1 MIDLSEAR
9 VHLVDPDEFTRF
21 SVAVEGAGDLGEVVR
36 GSGLGRLR
44 PDGEHVVV
52 DPVALRALAGPA
64 ATDEWSRGSQAWW
77 RTPPG
82 RAGWR
87 PMAAS
92 WPTSS
97 DATGQAEPLDG
108 EITEMPHRRSRGR
121 TVAARPGA
129 ATLEAPHGPIGGGG
143 VSPQIPWGGCMA
155 IRDYDRLFIGG
166 DWVAPEGTDTIAVIS
181 PSTEEVIA
189 RVPDGTEADIDK
201 AVAAARTA
209 FDHGP
214 WPRMTPAERGAI
226 LSAVAAQ
233 ITAEMGDMAEI
244 ITREMGSPI
253 SFSGMGQVLA
263 PTMIFSYYA
272 DLATSYA
279 FDEVR
284 AGLLNP
290 QVLVTKEPVGV
301 VGAIAPWNVPLFI
314 AAAKLAPSL
323 AAGCTVVYKPA
334 PETPFDAFRLAE
346 IFADAGLPKGV
357 LSVVPAGREVSEHLV
372 KHPGVDKI
380 SFTGSGVGGKRIG
393 GLCGERLKRCTLEL
407 GGKSAAI
414 ILDDADLATTIPT
427 LLPNAIMNNGQA
439 CIAQT
444 RILAPRAR
452 YAEVVDA
459 VVSGVAAMTVGD
471 PLDPVTEVGPV
482 VAERQRARIEG
493 FLDSGR
499 EEGATV
505 ALGGGRPSGSDFSKG
520 WYVEPTVFTDVDNK
534 MRIAQE
540 EIFGPVLVVI
550 PYDGDDN
557 AVEIANDSNYGLCGS
572 VWTADNDRGL
582 GVARQVRT
590 GTYMLNAPVPID
602 FSTPFGGFKESGV
615 GREFGPEGLEGFL
628 EMKSIALPAGYTPET

>member
-1 MIDLSEAR
+1 
-9 VHLVDPDEFTRF
+9 
-21 SVAVEGAGDLGEVVR
+21 
-36 GSGLGRLR
+36 
-44 PDGEHVVV
+44 
-52 DPVALRALAGPA
+52 
-64 ATDEWSRGSQAWW
+64 
-77 RTPPG
+77 
-82 RAGWR
+82 
-87 PMAAS
+87 
-92 WPTSS
+92 
-97 DATGQAEPLDG
+97 
-108 EITEMPHRRSRGR
+108 
-121 TVAARPGA
+121 
-129 ATLEAPHGPIGGGG
+129 
-143 VSPQIPWGGCMA
+143 MA

-166 DWVAPEGTDTIAVIS
+166 DWVAPEGTDTIGIVS
-181 PSTEEVIA
+181 PVTEEVIA

-214 WPRMTPAERGAI
+214 WPRMTPAQRAEI
-226 LSAVAAQ
+226 LRAVAAQ
-233 ITAEMGDMAEI
+233 VMAEMGDMAEI

-263 PTMIFSYYA
+263 PTMIFNYYA

-284 AGLLNP
+284 AGMLNP

-323 AAGCTVVYKPA
+323 AAGCTVVFKPA
-334 PETPFDAFRLAE
+334 PETPLDAFRLAE
-346 IFADAGLPKGV
+346 IFVEAGLPKGV
-357 LSVVPAGREVSEHLV
+357 LSVVPAGREASEHLV
-372 KHPGVDKI
+372 THAGVDKI

-459 VVSGVAAMTVGD
+459 VVSGVSALQVGD
-471 PLDPVTEVGPV
+471 PMDPATEVGPV
-482 VAERQRARIEG
+482 VAERQRSRIEG
-493 FLDSGR
+493 YLDSGR

-505 ALGGGRPSGSDFSKG
+505 ALGGGRPSGSAFSKG
-520 WYVEPTVFTDVDNK
+520 WYVQPTVFSDVDNK

-557 AVEIANDSNYGLCGS
+557 AVEIANDSSYGLCGS

-615 GREFGPEGLEGFL
+615 GREFGPEGLQSFL
-628 EMKSIALPAGYTPET
+628 EMKSIALPAGYTPGD

>member
-1 MIDLSEAR
+1 
-9 VHLVDPDEFTRF
+9 
-21 SVAVEGAGDLGEVVR
+21 
-36 GSGLGRLR
+36 
-44 PDGEHVVV
+44 
-52 DPVALRALAGPA
+52 
-64 ATDEWSRGSQAWW
+64 
-77 RTPPG
+77 
-82 RAGWR
+82 
-87 PMAAS
+87 
-92 WPTSS
+92 
-97 DATGQAEPLDG
+97 
-108 EITEMPHRRSRGR
+108 
-121 TVAARPGA
+121 
-129 ATLEAPHGPIGGGG
+129 
-143 VSPQIPWGGCMA
+143 MA

-166 DWVAPEGTDTIAVIS
+166 DWVAPEGTDTISVIS

-189 RVPDGTEADIDK
+189 HVPDGTEGDIDK

-214 WPRMTPAERGAI
+214 WPRMTPAERAEI
-226 LSAVAAQ
+226 LSKVAGQ
-233 ITAEMGDMAEI
+233 IMAEMDDLATI
-244 ITREMGSPI
+244 ITQEMGSPI
-253 SFSGMGQVLA
+253 SFAGLGQVMA
-263 PTMIFSYYA
+263 PSMIFSYYA
-272 DLATSYA
+272 DLATTYA

-284 AGLLNP
+284 TGMLNP

-323 AAGCTVVYKPA
+323 AAGCTVVFKPA

-427 LLPNAIMNNGQA
+427 LLPNSIMNNGQA

-444 RILAPRAR
+444 RILAPRSR

-459 VVSGVAAMTVGD
+459 VVSGVAAMPVGD
-471 PLDPVTEVGPV
+471 PMDPATEVGPV
-482 VAERQRARIEG
+482 VAERQRSRIEG
-493 FLDSGR
+493 YLDSGR

-505 ALGGGRPSGSDFSKG
+505 ALGGGRPSGSDFAKG
-520 WYVEPTVFTDVDNK
+520 WYVEPTVFSDVDNK
-534 MRIAQE
+534 MKIAQE

-557 AVEIANDSNYGLCGS
+557 AVDIANDSNYGLCGS
-572 VWTADNDRGL
+572 VWTGDNDRGL

-628 EMKSIALPAGYTPET
+628 EMKSIALPAGYTPGT

>member
-1 MIDLSEAR
+1 
-9 VHLVDPDEFTRF
+9 
-21 SVAVEGAGDLGEVVR
+21 
-36 GSGLGRLR
+36 
-44 PDGEHVVV
+44 
-52 DPVALRALAGPA
+52 
-64 ATDEWSRGSQAWW
+64 
-77 RTPPG
+77 
-82 RAGWR
+82 
-87 PMAAS
+87 
-92 WPTSS
+92 
-97 DATGQAEPLDG
+97 
-108 EITEMPHRRSRGR
+108 
-121 TVAARPGA
+121 
-129 ATLEAPHGPIGGGG
+129 
-143 VSPQIPWGGCMA
+143 MA

-166 DWVAPEGTDTIAVIS
+166 DWVDPEGTDTIDIVS
-181 PSTEEVIA
+181 PVSEEVIA

-201 AVAAARTA
+201 AVAAARSA
-209 FDHGP
+209 FDTGP
-214 WPRMTPAERGAI
+214 WPRMSPAERAEV
-226 LSAVAAQ
+226 LSKVAAA
-233 ITAEMGDMAEI
+233 ITAEMGDMAEV

-253 SFSGMGQVLA
+253 TFSGMGQVLA
-263 PTMIFSYYA
+263 PMMIFNYYA
-272 DLATSYA
+272 DLATTFA

-284 AGLLNP
+284 TGVLNP

-323 AAGCTVVYKPA
+323 VAGCTVVFKPA
-334 PETPFDAFRLAE
+334 PETPLDAFRLAE
-346 IFADAGLPKGV
+346 IFTECGLPKGV

-372 KHPGVDKI
+372 THPGVDKI

-427 LLPNAIMNNGQA
+427 LLPNSIMNNGQA

-459 VVSGVAAMTVGD
+459 VVAGVEAMKVGD
-471 PLDPVTEVGPV
+471 PMDPATEVGPV
-482 VAERQRARIEG
+482 VAERQRSRIEG
-493 FLDSGR
+493 YLESGR

-505 ALGGGRPSGSDFSKG
+505 ALGGGRPSGPDFAKG
-520 WYVEPTVFTDVDNK
+520 WYVEPTVFSDVSNK
-534 MRIAQE
+534 MKIAQE

-557 AVEIANDSNYGLCGS
+557 AVEIANDSSYGLCGS

-582 GVARQVRT
+582 EVARQVRT

-615 GREFGPEGLEGFL
+615 GREFGPEGLETFL
-628 EMKSIALPAGYTPET
+628 EMKSIALPAGYTPAT

>member
-1 MIDLSEAR
+1 
-9 VHLVDPDEFTRF
+9 
-21 SVAVEGAGDLGEVVR
+21 
-36 GSGLGRLR
+36 
-44 PDGEHVVV
+44 
-52 DPVALRALAGPA
+52 
-64 ATDEWSRGSQAWW
+64 
-77 RTPPG
+77 
-82 RAGWR
+82 
-87 PMAAS
+87 MA
-92 WPTSS
+92 
-97 DATGQAEPLDG
+97 
-108 EITEMPHRRSRGR
+108 
-121 TVAARPGA
+121 
-129 ATLEAPHGPIGGGG
+129 
-143 VSPQIPWGGCMA
+143 
-155 IRDYDRLFIGG
+155 
-166 DWVAPEGTDTIAVIS
+166 
-181 PSTEEVIA
+181 
-189 RVPDGTEADIDK
+189 
-201 AVAAARTA
+201 
-209 FDHGP
+209 
-214 WPRMTPAERGAI
+214 PAERAEI
-226 LSAVAAQ
+226 LRAVATQ
-233 ITAEMGDMAEI
+233 VTAEMGDMAEI

-263 PTMIFSYYA
+263 PTMIFNYYA

-284 AGLLNP
+284 AGMLNP

-323 AAGCTVVYKPA
+323 AAGCTVVFKPA
-334 PETPFDAFRLAE
+334 PETPLDAFRLAE
-346 IFADAGLPKGV
+346 IFVEAGLPKGV
-357 LSVVPAGREVSEHLV
+357 LSVVPAGREASEHLV
-372 KHPGVDKI
+372 THAGVDKI

-452 YAEVVDA
+452 YTEVVDA
-459 VVSGVAAMTVGD
+459 VVSGVSALQVGD
-471 PLDPVTEVGPV
+471 PMDPATEVGPV
-482 VAERQRARIEG
+482 VAERQRSRIEG
-493 FLDSGR
+493 YLDSGR

-505 ALGGGRPSGSDFSKG
+505 ALGGGRPSGSAFSKG
-520 WYVEPTVFTDVDNK
+520 WYVEPTVFSDVDNK

-557 AVEIANDSNYGLCGS
+557 AVEIANDSSYGLCGS
-572 VWTADNDRGL
+572 VWTGDNDRGL

-615 GREFGPEGLEGFL
+615 GREFGPEGLQSFL
-628 EMKSIALPAGYTPET
+628 EMKSIALPAGYTPKD

>member
-1 MIDLSEAR
+1 M
-9 VHLVDPDEFTRF
+9 T
-21 SVAVEGAGDLGEVVR
+21 
-36 GSGLGRLR
+36 
-44 PDGEHVVV
+44 
-52 DPVALRALAGPA
+52 
-64 ATDEWSRGSQAWW
+64 
-77 RTPPG
+77 
-82 RAGWR
+82 
-87 PMAAS
+87 
-92 WPTSS
+92 
-97 DATGQAEPLDG
+97 
-108 EITEMPHRRSRGR
+108 
-121 TVAARPGA
+121 
-129 ATLEAPHGPIGGGG
+129 
-143 VSPQIPWGGCMA
+143 

-166 DWVAPEGTDTIAVIS
+166 DWVDPEGTGTIEVIS
-181 PSTEEVIA
+181 PVSEEVVG

-201 AVAAARTA
+201 AVASARRA

-214 WPRMTPAERGAI
+214 WPRMTPAERGEI
-226 LSAVAAQ
+226 LRAVATQ

-244 ITREMGSPI
+244 ITREMGAPI
-253 SFSGMGQVLA
+253 TFSGLGQVLA
-263 PTMIFSYYA
+263 PTMIFNYYA
-272 DLATSYA
+272 DLATSYS

-284 AGLLNP
+284 TGMLNP

-346 IFADAGLPKGV
+346 IFTEAGLPKGV
-357 LSVVPAGREVSEHLV
+357 LSVIPAGREVSEHLV
-372 KHPGVDKI
+372 THEGVDKI

-414 ILDDADLATTIPT
+414 ILDDADLAATMPQ

-452 YAEVVDA
+452 YGEVVDA
-459 VVSGVAAMTVGD
+459 LVSSVSAMKVGD
-471 PLDPVTEVGPV
+471 PMDPATEVGPV
-482 VAERQRARIEG
+482 VAERQRTRIEG
-493 FLDSGR
+493 YLQSGR

-505 ALGGGRPSGSDFSKG
+505 SLGGGRPSGADFAKG
-520 WYVEPTVFTDVDNK
+520 WYVEPTVFSDVDNK

-572 VWTADNDRGL
+572 VWTGDNDRGL
-582 GVARQVRT
+582 GVARRVRT

-615 GREFGPEGLEGFL
+615 GREFGPEGLESFL
-628 EMKSIALPAGYTPET
+628 EMKSIALPAGYTPGA

>member
-1 MIDLSEAR
+1 
-9 VHLVDPDEFTRF
+9 
-21 SVAVEGAGDLGEVVR
+21 
-36 GSGLGRLR
+36 
-44 PDGEHVVV
+44 
-52 DPVALRALAGPA
+52 
-64 ATDEWSRGSQAWW
+64 
-77 RTPPG
+77 
-82 RAGWR
+82 
-87 PMAAS
+87 
-92 WPTSS
+92 
-97 DATGQAEPLDG
+97 
-108 EITEMPHRRSRGR
+108 MP
-121 TVAARPGA
+121 
-129 ATLEAPHGPIGGGG
+129 
-143 VSPQIPWGGCMA
+143 

-166 DWVAPEGTDTIAVIS
+166 DWVAPEGTDTIEVVS
-181 PSTEEVIA
+181 PATEEVVA
-189 RVPDGTEADIDK
+189 RVPEGTEADIDK

-209 FDHGP
+209 FDKGP
-214 WPRMTPAERGAI
+214 WPRMAPAERAEI
-226 LSAVAAQ
+226 LSKVAAQ
-233 ITAEMGDMAEI
+233 VTAEMGDIAEM

-279 FDEVR
+279 FEEVR
-284 AGLLNP
+284 SGVLNP

-334 PETPFDAFRLAE
+334 PETPFDALRLAE
-346 IFADAGLPKGV
+346 IFTEAGLPKGV
-357 LSVVPAGREVSEHLV
+357 LSVVPAGREAGEHLV
-372 KHPGVDKI
+372 THAGVDKI
-380 SFTGSGVGGKRIG
+380 SFTGSAVGGKRIG

-452 YAEVVDA
+452 YGEVVDA
-459 VVSGVAAMTVGD
+459 VVSGVAALKVGD
-471 PLDPVTEVGPV
+471 PLDPATEVGPV
-482 VAERQRARIEG
+482 VAERQRTRIEG
-493 FLDSGR
+493 YLASGR

-505 ALGGGRPSGSDFSKG
+505 ALGGGRPSGSEFARG
-520 WYVEPTVFTDVDNK
+520 WYVEPTVFSEVDNK
-534 MRIAQE
+534 MKIAQE

-550 PYDGDDN
+550 PYDGDEQ
-557 AVEIANDSNYGLCGS
+557 AVDIANDSSYGLCGS

-582 GVARQVRT
+582 GVARRVRT

-602 FSTPFGGFKESGV
+602 FATPFGGFKESGI

-628 EMKSIALPAGYTPET
+628 EMKSIALPAEYTPGT